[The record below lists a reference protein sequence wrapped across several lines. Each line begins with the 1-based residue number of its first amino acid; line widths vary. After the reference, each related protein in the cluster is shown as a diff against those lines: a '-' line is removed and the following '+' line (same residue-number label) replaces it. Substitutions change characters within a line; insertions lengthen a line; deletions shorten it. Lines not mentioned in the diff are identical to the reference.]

1 MCERVDMIER
11 PAETSTGSRGRWE
24 DPLSE
29 VQETNEFLFSVP
41 ATDGIKAQWVE
52 RCFCQDVFDN

>member
-1 MCERVDMIER
+1 MIER

-29 VQETNEFLFSVP
+29 VQETNEFLFSMP